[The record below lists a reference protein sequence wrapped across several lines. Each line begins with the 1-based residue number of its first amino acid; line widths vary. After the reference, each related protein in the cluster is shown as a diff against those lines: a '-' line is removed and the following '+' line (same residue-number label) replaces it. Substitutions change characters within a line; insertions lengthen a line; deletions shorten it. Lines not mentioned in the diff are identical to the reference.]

1 MDDTS
6 PSIPRWNSRCHQF
19 FPDDAIRSGDR
30 ICAVN
35 GKQEAIDMMEQLRT
49 PDGEEL
55 FIVLVRD
62 VGQEDI
68 ERRWLFREAFY

>member
-1 MDDTS
+1 
-6 PSIPRWNSRCHQF
+6 
-19 FPDDAIRSGDR
+19 
-30 ICAVN
+30 
-35 GKQEAIDMMEQLRT
+35 MMEQLRT

-68 ERRWLFREAFY
+68 ERRWLFSEAFY